1 MRSCHQMEP
10 GTYSRGRRIVL
21 VGNPN
26 VGKSVF
32 FNDLSH
38 GYAEVSNYPGT
49 TLTINAAPMGQD
61 TLLDAPGTYSL
72 SSPEPEAR
80 AALEVLEGAAAVVN
94 VVDAT
99 SLERDL
105 YLTLQ
110 LCDSGLP
117 MVVALNMWDE
127 VEAGGLHID
136 TDELARQ
143 LGVEVVPTTAVTG
156 MGLPELKAA
165 LERTRP
171 GHHLP
176 GFEALLHISGDED
189 SPDHWNFLQQGEPED
204 MAEARVQRIREVT
217 RKVVDRSA
225 AREADLGRMEGLLME
240 PRTGVPI
247 SLLVVGLA
255 FYLIGKLVAQ
265 DLVGFTEGTL
275 MGEYYEPAVRDLVT
289 LLVAEDSIPYDLLA
303 GEFGILTMT
312 VTYIL
317 GLLLPLIL
325 AFYFLMAILEDSGY
339 LPRLALLGDRAL
351 RRVGLNG
358 RAIIPMI
365 LGLGCVTMATMTTR
379 ILNTQRERNIT
390 LALLALSVPCS
401 AQLGVI
407 MVLLA
412 GLGLEYWLAY
422 VFIIV
427 LLFAVVGAL
436 LDKLLPGDPSPLLME
451 MPRLRRPRT
460 MPVFYKTTY
469 RTFAFLKEAVPIF
482 ALGALGLG
490 LLDISGGLAALQAG
504 LEPLTVGL
512 LHLPPETARAFI
524 MGFVRRDFGA
534 AGLYT
539 LELTGVETLISL
551 VVITLFVPCVA
562 SALMIA
568 KERGVGGMAAIWGFC
583 IVVALTVGAIL
594 AVIIDLLDMLEL
606 PGLPSLPLMTGV
618 GGLVLL
624 FGTVYQARRY
634 RNIYPARTQRPR

>member
-1 MRSCHQMEP
+1 MRSCHQLEP
-10 GTYSRGRRIVL
+10 GTHRQGRSLVL

-32 FNDLSH
+32 FNDLTH

-49 TLTINAAPMGQD
+49 TLTINAAPMGED

-127 VEAGGLHID
+127 VEAGGIRID
-136 TDELARQ
+136 TEELARQ

-156 MGLPELKAA
+156 FGLPKLRTA

-176 GFEALLHISGDED
+176 GFEELLHVSGDPD
-189 SPDHWNFLQQGEPED
+189 SPDHWNFLHRGEPED
-204 MAEARVQRIREVT
+204 MAEARVRRIREIIG
-217 RKVVDRSA
+217 RVVDRSGVE
-225 AREADLGRMEGLLME
+225 EAGLGRLEELLME

-247 SLLVVGLA
+247 SLLVVGVA

-265 DLVGFTEGTL
+265 DLVGLTEGTL
-275 MGEYYEPAVRDLVT
+275 MGEYYEPAMRDLVSW
-289 LLVAEDSIPYDLLA
+289 LFAKDSALFDLLA
-303 GEFGILTMT
+303 GDFGILTMT

-325 AFYFLMAILEDSGY
+325 AFYFLMALLEDSGY

-351 RRVGLNG
+351 RRIGLNG

-436 LDKLLPGDPSPLLME
+436 LDRLLPGDPSPLLME
-451 MPRLRRPRT
+451 LPRLRRPRFK
-460 MPVFYKTTY
+460 PVFYKTTY
-469 RTFAFLKEAVPIF
+469 RTWAFLKEAVPIF
-482 ALGALGLG
+482 ALGAFILG
-490 LLDISGGLAALQAG
+490 LLELSGGLEALQAG

-512 LHLPPETARAFI
+512 LHLPPEAARAFL

-534 AGLYT
+534 AGLYD
-539 LELTGVETLISL
+539 LELSGVQTLVSL

-568 KERGVGGMAAIWGFC
+568 KERGLKGIAVIWGFC
-583 IVVALTVGAIL
+583 IVVAFTVGAIL
-594 AVIIDLLDMLEL
+594 AALFELMAEVDLPE
-606 PGLPSLPLMTGV
+606 PPALPLVT
-618 GGLVLL
+618 GLVVLAGAVRL
-624 FGTVYQARRY
+624 GRRQG
-634 RNIYPARTQRPR
+634 RHPEG